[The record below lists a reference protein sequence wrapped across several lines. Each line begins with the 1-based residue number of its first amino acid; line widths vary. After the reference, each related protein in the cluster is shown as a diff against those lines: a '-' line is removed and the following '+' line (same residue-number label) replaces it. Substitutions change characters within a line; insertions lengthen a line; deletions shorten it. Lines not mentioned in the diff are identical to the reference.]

1 MTDNIEKTRPA
12 FEAAVIERLKESG
25 FLEIEIRVE
34 CLKPRVADG
43 YQDEVINAGWYYW
56 KAALAVEDAEKDEV
70 EFRLGTAYQIVGALA
85 SGPDGNSPLFD
96 HPEIQRVL
104 DYLSMKEGVENP
116 LPFDYPTTATLTDE
130 GTKMEPTATD
140 LLNKLA
146 EVSAAVGFGAG
157 EPATE
162 IAGHF
167 VSFLA
172 ANPVHIERFMQDA
185 HEMVIDGTF
194 TYDKGNLTYRAQDG
208 TIRHPDELRA
218 ANAEKKANG

>member
-1 MTDNIEKTRPA
+1 MMTNDIEKTRPA

-25 FLEIEIRVE
+25 FLEVEIRVE
-34 CLKPRVADG
+34 CLKPRVGDG
-43 YQDEVINAGWYYW
+43 YQDEVINAGWHYW
-56 KAALAVEDAEKDEV
+56 KAAL
-70 EFRLGTAYQIVGALA
+70 
-85 SGPDGNSPLFD
+85 
-96 HPEIQRVL
+96 
-104 DYLSMKEGVENP
+104 
-116 LPFDYPTTATLTDE
+116 TATPVQQATEADVNALQALGRFSFAAQRWGWEEDQ
-130 GTKMEPTATD
+130 GSNPRVIDDTKADFDASYAALKKLLSIKQISAAE

-172 ANPVHIERFMQDA
+172 ANPVHIERFMRDA

-194 TYDKGNLTYRAQDG
+194 TYDQGNLTYRAQDG

-218 ANAEKKANG
+218 ANAQKATTNEPL